1 MVLTYRNDTF
11 DHLFMVRPCS
21 SSPLPLRCYRLL
33 ALSLHLFTIRYPTLK
48 GQSSIMCQTDYVD
61 VLGGGTHYFMKS
73 KVSGTTITKFHSWNP
88 SYPRNSGKTYS
99 RGCAYSTN
107 SQWKDAS
114 CTGKK

>member
-1 MVLTYRNDTF
+1 
-11 DHLFMVRPCS
+11 
-21 SSPLPLRCYRLL
+21 
-33 ALSLHLFTIRYPTLK
+33 
-48 GQSSIMCQTDYVD
+48 MCQTDYVD

-88 SYPRNSGKTYS
+88 SYPRNSGKTYN

-114 CTGKK
+114 CTGKR